1 MVSWTLYESSSFAQF
16 IGRSRLV
23 KNYLSFATN
32 TFKHLLFT
40 DDYINHLLTQEL
52 KENQAEIET
61 YNIFHCLMKLVKGI

>member
-1 MVSWTLYESSSFAQF
+1 M
-16 IGRSRLV
+16 